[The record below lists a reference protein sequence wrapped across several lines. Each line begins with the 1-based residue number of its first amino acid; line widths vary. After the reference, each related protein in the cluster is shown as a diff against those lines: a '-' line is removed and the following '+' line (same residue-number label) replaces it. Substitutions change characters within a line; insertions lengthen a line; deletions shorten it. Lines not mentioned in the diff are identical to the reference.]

1 MDDLFG
7 DDFTTS
13 VPATT
18 PATPATPMES
28 TPAVPLD
35 DQLGL
40 GDVTDGLGVMTQTV
54 TADPAESFITKEKV
68 QNSVNY
74 KQTIKNSMYN

>member
-13 VPATT
+13 VPVT
-18 PATPATPMES
+18 TPATPMES

-40 GDVTDGLGVMTQTV
+40 GDVTDGLGVMTQTG

-68 QNSVNY
+68 IYHNKNKNNSVDY
-74 KQTIKNSMYN
+74 